1 MRQYVVFTVAAL
13 CMAGAFGVASVST
26 ASPQSTAQP
35 APFSALPEGEGRD
48 VTEQVCGQCHNV
60 RMFSN
65 QRHDRDGWNATI
77 TRMLDKG
84 MSTDEDTLY
93 EISDY
98 LTEYLGKDDQNAS
111 TPS

>member
-13 CMAGAFGVASVST
+13 CLAGAASLASVST
-26 ASPQSTAQP
+26 AQPQTAAQA
-35 APFSALPEGEGRD
+35 APLTTLPEGDGRD
-48 VTEQVCGQCHNV
+48 VTAQVCGQCHNV
-60 RMFSN
+60 RMFSG

-84 MSTDEDTLY
+84 MSADEDTLY

-98 LTEYLGKDDQNAS
+98 LTEYLGKDDQNVS
-111 TPS
+111 IPS

>member
-1 MRQYVVFTVAAL
+1 MRQYVVFAVAAL
-13 CMAGAFGVASVST
+13 CMAGSASFAAV
-26 ASPQSTAQP
+26 STAQP
-35 APFSALPEGEGRD
+35 QDTPPIAPVTALPEGEGRA
-48 VTEQVCGQCHNV
+48 VTAQVCGQCHNV
-60 RMFSN
+60 RMFSA

-84 MSTDEDTLY
+84 MTADEDTLY

-98 LTEYLGKDDQNAS
+98 LTEYLGKDDQKAS